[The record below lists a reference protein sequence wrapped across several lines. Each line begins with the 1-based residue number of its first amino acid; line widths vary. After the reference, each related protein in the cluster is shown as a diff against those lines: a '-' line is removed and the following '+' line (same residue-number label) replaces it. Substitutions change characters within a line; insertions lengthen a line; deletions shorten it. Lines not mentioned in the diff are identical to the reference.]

1 MDSPRR
7 LHPWC
12 APQAVAARGP
22 RRPRRDSRLGIPAR
36 SASRRAA
43 ADTLYSAHMSF
54 ASHVEGTIRSARHD
68 AKRLL
73 TVCEKCGQMLAVR
86 YDLARVKASVTKDML
101 RQRAAGMYRLRE
113 LTPLDDAEEP
123 VTLGE
128 GGTPLLAL
136 PRLAAHLGMK
146 KLWAK
151 DEGQNPTG
159 SFKARGLGMAITRS
173 RTLGAR
179 GFVIPSA
186 GNAGGA
192 AAVYAARCGLPCV
205 VIVPRGT
212 PPAAVAEAQI
222 AGAHVFTIEGS
233 IATAGRV
240 VAKAAPALGWF
251 DLSTLKEPYR
261 LEGKKTIGL
270 ELAEQLDWRMPDVLL
285 YPTGGGTGL
294 VGIPKGYEELRAMGW
309 LSGPL
314 PRFFAVQAEG
324 CAPVVKALAEGAEN
338 TAAWENPTTHAAGLR
353 VPSPFAGRQ
362 MLRLLRDTRGGAL
375 AVSEKAIQEAQRLIA
390 RTEGTWTAPESAAL
404 VAALLLMKA
413 AGEVGR
419 DLEIMLIFTGAGL
432 KYAPPPLDVPTDLAG
447 TEEQVLLQVRRSVTG
462 A

>member
-1 MDSPRR
+1 
-7 LHPWC
+7 
-12 APQAVAARGP
+12 
-22 RRPRRDSRLGIPAR
+22 
-36 SASRRAA
+36 
-43 ADTLYSAHMSF
+43 MSF
-54 ASHVEGTIRSARHD
+54 VSHVECTICGAHHD
-68 AKRLL
+68 VKRLL

-86 YDLARVKASVTKDML
+86 YDLQRVAASVTKSVL
-101 RQRAAGMYRLRE
+101 RERSPGRYRFRE
-113 LTPLDDAEEP
+113 LTPLDDGEQP

-128 GGTPLLAL
+128 GGTPLLEL
-136 PRLAAHLGMK
+136 PRLAAHFGVR
-146 KLWAK
+146 KLWGK

-159 SFKARGLGMAITRS
+159 SFKARGLGMALTRA

-212 PPAAVAEAQI
+212 PAAAVAEAQI

-240 VAKAAPALGWF
+240 VARVAPLLGWF

-261 LEGKKTIGL
+261 LEGKKTMGL

-309 LSGPL
+309 LSGSL
-314 PRFFAVQAEG
+314 SRFFAVQADG
-324 CAPVVKALAEGAEN
+324 CAPVVKAFAEGRDDAEF
-338 TAAWENPTTHAAGLR
+338 WEGAQTHAHGLR
-353 VPSPFAGRQ
+353 VPKPFADFLI
-362 MLRLLRDTRGGAL
+362 LRALRESHGAGI
-375 AVSEKAIQEAQRLIA
+375 AVSEAEIIQGVKEASA
-390 RTEGTWTAPESAAL
+390 HEGIFVAPEGGAC
-404 VAALLLMKA
+404 VAALRKLKA
-413 AGEVGR
+413 SGHLSPDDSVVV
-419 DLEIMLIFTGAGL
+419 FNTGTGF
-432 KYAPPPLDVPTDLAG
+432 KYVENMAPLW
-447 TEEQVLLQVRRSVTG
+447 
-462 A
+462 

>member
-1 MDSPRR
+1 MNF
-7 LHPWC
+7 
-12 APQAVAARGP
+12 V
-22 RRPRRDSRLGIPAR
+22 
-36 SASRRAA
+36 
-43 ADTLYSAHMSF
+43 
-54 ASHVEGTIRSARHD
+54 SHVECTICGAKHD

-86 YDLARVKASVTKDML
+86 YDLPRVASSVTRNAL
-101 RQRAAGMYRLRE
+101 RERAPGMYRFRE
-113 LTPLDDAEEP
+113 LTPLDNEEQP

-128 GGTPLLAL
+128 GGTPLLEL
-136 PRLAAHLGMK
+136 PRLAAHFGIR
-146 KLWAK
+146 KLWGK

-159 SFKARGLGMAITRS
+159 SFKARGLGMALTRA

-240 VAKAAPALGWF
+240 VAKVAPLLGWF

-261 LEGKKTIGL
+261 LEGKKTMGL

-309 LSGPL
+309 LPGSL
-314 PRFFAVQAEG
+314 PRFFAIQADG
-324 CAPVVKALAEGAEN
+324 CAPVVKAFDSGAE
-338 TAAWENPTTHAAGLR
+338 TTSAWENPTTHAAGLR

-362 MLRLLRDTRGGAL
+362 MLRILRETRGGAV
-375 AVSEKAIQEAQRLIA
+375 AVSEMEIQDAQRLVA
-390 RTEGTWTAPESAAL
+390 RTEGIWTAPESAAL
-404 VAALLLMKA
+404 VAALARLKDGGVVA
-413 AGEVGR
+413 RDAEV
-419 DLEIMLIFTGAGL
+419 MLILTGAGL
-432 KYAPPPLDVPTDLAG
+432 KYSPPPLAPPTDLAG
-447 TEEQVLLQVRRSVTG
+447 SEEEVLAQVRRAVG

>member
-1 MDSPRR
+1 
-7 LHPWC
+7 
-12 APQAVAARGP
+12 
-22 RRPRRDSRLGIPAR
+22 
-36 SASRRAA
+36 
-43 ADTLYSAHMSF
+43 MSF
-54 ASHVEGTIRSARHD
+54 VSHVECTVCGRRHD
-68 AKRLL
+68 AKRVL
-73 TVCEKCGQMLAVR
+73 TVCEACGQMLAVR
-86 YDLARVKASVTKDML
+86 YDLERVKSAVSRDDLKT
-101 RQRAAGMYRLRE
+101 RPPGMYRFRE
-113 LTPLDDAEEP
+113 LTPLDAGEEP

-128 GGTPLLAL
+128 GGTPLLSL
-136 PRLAAHLGMK
+136 TRLAAHLG
-146 KLWAK
+146 LRHVLAK

-159 SFKARGLGMAITRS
+159 TFKARGLGMAITRA

-192 AAVYAARCGLPCV
+192 AALYAARAGLPCG

-212 PPAAVAEAQI
+212 PPAAIAEALI
-222 AGAHVFTIEGS
+222 AGAHVFTIDGS

-270 ELAEQLDWRMPDVLL
+270 ELAADLGWRMPDVLL

-309 LSGPL
+309 LSGEL

-324 CAPVVKALAEGAEN
+324 CAPVVKAFVEGAETT
-338 TAAWENPTTHAAGLR
+338 TAWDSPTTHAAGLR

-362 MLRLLRDTRGGAL
+362 MLRLLRDTRGGAV
-375 AVSEKAIQEAQRLIA
+375 AVSEQAIQEAQRLIA
-390 RTEGTWTAPESAAL
+390 RVEGIWTAPESAAL
-404 VAALLLMKA
+404 VAALAVLKDRGDLARDAEVLL
-413 AGEVGR
+413 V
-419 DLEIMLIFTGAGL
+419 FTGSGL
-432 KYAPPPLDVPTDLAG
+432 KYDPPPLGAPTDLAG
-447 TEEQVLLQVRRSVTG
+447 AEEEILAQVRRTVG

>member
-1 MDSPRR
+1 
-7 LHPWC
+7 
-12 APQAVAARGP
+12 
-22 RRPRRDSRLGIPAR
+22 
-36 SASRRAA
+36 
-43 ADTLYSAHMSF
+43 MSF
-54 ASHVEGTIRSARHD
+54 VSHVECTICGAAHD

-86 YDLARVKASVTKDML
+86 YDLARVASSVTKSAL
-101 RQRAAGMYRLRE
+101 RQRVAGMYRFRE
-113 LTPLDDAEEP
+113 LTPLDEAEQP

-128 GGTPLLAL
+128 GGTPLLEL
-136 PRLAAHLGMK
+136 PRLAAHFGIRK
-146 KLWAK
+146 IWGK

-159 SFKARGLGMAITRS
+159 SFKARGLGMALTRA

-240 VAKAAPALGWF
+240 VSRVAPLLGWF

-314 PRFFAVQAEG
+314 PRFFAVQADG
-324 CAPVVKALAEGAEN
+324 CAPVVKAFASGAE
-338 TAAWENPTTHAAGLR
+338 TTTAWENPTTHAAGLR

-362 MLRLLRDTRGGAL
+362 MLRLLRETGGGAV
-375 AVSEKAIQEAQRLIA
+375 AVDETAIQEAQRLVA
-390 RTEGTWTAPESAAL
+390 RTEGIWTAPESAAL
-404 VAALLLMKA
+404 VAALARLKDG
-413 AGEVGR
+413 GEVAR
-419 DLEIMLIFTGAGL
+419 DAEVMLILTGAGL
-432 KYAPPPLDVPTDLAG
+432 KYAPPPLAPPTDLAG
-447 TEEQVLLQVRRSVTG
+447 TEEEVVAQVRRAVG